1 MSAIAFFY
9 FFSILNAIGLL
20 FFEEQIVYSTSDF
33 RKGLK
38 ILFRDEPYMILEY
51 QLVKPGKGGTFLRT
65 KMKNMLTGLTHEE
78 TFRSTEKF
86 PEPNLNYKQVAY
98 LYSDNDLYNFMDQES
113 YEEIAMD
120 KGHLDEVLDY
130 LKEQEVYTVLYF
142 NGKPIS
148 VTPPMFME
156 LKVLETTPGVKG
168 DTAQGAGSKPA
179 KLETGLVLQ
188 IPLFVNEGDII
199 KVDTR
204 DNKYIERIK

>member
-1 MSAIAFFY
+1 
-9 FFSILNAIGLL
+9 
-20 FFEEQIVYSTSDF
+20 VYSTSDF

-65 KMKNMLTGLTHEE
+65 KMKNMITGLTHEE

-86 PEPNLNYKQVAY
+86 AEPNLVYKEVAF
-98 LYSDNDLYNFMDQES
+98 LYSDDNLYHFMDQEN
-113 YEEIAMD
+113 YEEMAISKD
-120 KGHLDEVLDY
+120 HLDEVLDY
-130 LKEQEVYTVLYF
+130 LKEQSVYTVLYF
-142 NGKPIS
+142 NSQPIS

-156 LKVLETTPGVKG
+156 LKVIETTPGVKG

-179 KLETGLVLQ
+179 KLETGLVIQ

-204 DNKYIERIK
+204 DSKYIERIK

>member
-1 MSAIAFFY
+1 MF
-9 FFSILNAIGLL
+9 LNED
-20 FFEEQIVYSTSDF
+20 FTVYSTSDF

-51 QLVKPGKGGTFLRT
+51 QLVKPGKGGTYLKT
-65 KMKNMLTGLTHEE
+65 KMKNMITSLVHEE

-86 PEPNLNYKQVAY
+86 PEPDLEYKEVAY
-98 LYSDNDLYNFMDQES
+98 LYSDNDIYNFMDQEN
-113 YEEIAMD
+113 YEEISLN
-120 KGHLDEVLDY
+120 KNHLDEVLPY
-130 LKEQEVYTVLYF
+130 LKEQAVYTVLYF

-156 LKVLETTPGVKG
+156 LKVIETTPGVKG

-179 KLETGLVLQ
+179 TLETELVIQ
-188 IPLFVNEGDII
+188 VPLFVQEGDLL

-204 DNKYIERIK
+204 DCKYIERIK

>member
-1 MSAIAFFY
+1 M
-9 FFSILNAIGLL
+9 
-20 FFEEQIVYSTSDF
+20 YSTSDF

-51 QLVKPGKGGTFLRT
+51 LLVKPGKGGTYLKT
-65 KMKNMLTGLTHEE
+65 KMKNMLTGLVHEE

-86 PEPNLNYKQVAY
+86 PEPNLQYKEVAY
-98 LYSDNDLYNFMDQES
+98 LYADNDLYNFLDQEN
-113 YEEIAMD
+113 YEEIALD
-120 KGHLDEVLDY
+120 KDHLDEVLPY
-130 LKEQEVYTVLYF
+130 LKEQSVYTVLYF

-156 LKVLETTPGVKG
+156 LKVMETTPGVKG

-188 IPLFVNEGDII
+188 VPLFVQEGELI
-199 KVDTR
+199 KIDTR
-204 DNKYIERIK
+204 DSKYIERIK

>member
-1 MSAIAFFY
+1 MF
-9 FFSILNAIGLL
+9 LNKD
-20 FFEEQIVYSTSDF
+20 FTVYSTSDF

-51 QLVKPGKGGTFLRT
+51 QLVKPGKGGTYLKT
-65 KMKNMLTGLTHEE
+65 KMKNMITSLIHEE

-86 PEPNLNYKQVAY
+86 PEPDLEYKEVAY
-98 LYSDNDLYNFMDQES
+98 LYSDNDIYNFMDQEN
-113 YEEIAMD
+113 YEEISLN
-120 KGHLDEVLDY
+120 KNHLDEVLPY
-130 LKEQEVYTVLYF
+130 LKEQAVYTVLYF

-156 LKVLETTPGVKG
+156 LKVIETTPGVKG

-179 KLETGLVLQ
+179 TLETGLVIQ
-188 IPLFVNEGDII
+188 VPLFVQEGDLL

-204 DNKYIERIK
+204 DCKYIERIK

>member
-1 MSAIAFFY
+1 MF
-9 FFSILNAIGLL
+9 LNED
-20 FFEEQIVYSTSDF
+20 FTVYSTSDF

-51 QLVKPGKGGTFLRT
+51 QLVKPGKGGTYLKT
-65 KMKNMLTGLTHEE
+65 KMKNMITSLVHEE

-86 PEPNLNYKQVAY
+86 PEPDLEYKEVAY
-98 LYSDNDLYNFMDQES
+98 LYSDNDIYNFMDQEN
-113 YEEIAMD
+113 YEEISLN
-120 KGHLDEVLDY
+120 KNHLDEVLPY
-130 LKEQEVYTVLYF
+130 LKEQAVYTILYF

-156 LKVLETTPGVKG
+156 LKVIETTPGVKG

-179 KLETGLVLQ
+179 TLETGLVIQ
-188 IPLFVNEGDII
+188 VPLFVQEGDLL

-204 DNKYIERIK
+204 DCKYIERIK

>member
-1 MSAIAFFY
+1 MF
-9 FFSILNAIGLL
+9 LNED
-20 FFEEQIVYSTSDF
+20 FTVYSTSDF

-51 QLVKPGKGGTFLRT
+51 QLVKPGKGGTYLKT
-65 KMKNMLTGLTHEE
+65 KMKNMITSLVHEE

-86 PEPNLNYKQVAY
+86 PEPDLEYKEVAY
-98 LYSDNDLYNFMDQES
+98 LYSDNDIYNFMDQEN
-113 YEEIAMD
+113 YEEISLN
-120 KGHLDEVLDY
+120 KNHLDEVLPY
-130 LKEQEVYTVLYF
+130 LKEQAVYTVLYF

-156 LKVLETTPGVKG
+156 LKVIETTPGVKG

-179 KLETGLVLQ
+179 TLETGLVIQ
-188 IPLFVNEGDII
+188 VPLFVQEGDLL

-204 DNKYIERIK
+204 DCKYIERIK

>member
-1 MSAIAFFY
+1 
-9 FFSILNAIGLL
+9 
-20 FFEEQIVYSTSDF
+20 VYSTSDF

-86 PEPNLNYKQVAY
+86 AEPNLAYKTVAY
-98 LYSDNDLYNFMDQES
+98 LYVDNDLYNFMDQET
-113 YEEIAMD
+113 YEEISIEKD
-120 KGHLDEVLDY
+120 HLDEVLDY

-156 LKVLETTPGVKG
+156 LKIMETTPGVKG